1 MKTLVVYSSRTGNT
15 EKLARAIAGALGP
28 DCTLSRAEDAPPPE
42 KFDFIAFGFGVY
54 RGWPDGELRSY
65 MLRAKPRY
73 AGIFLTLGAYPDS
86 EHAQVCLARAEGML
100 PASKVLAKLACHGA
114 YAPDMVERM
123 KARPAGSVHGWD
135 EERATRVAAAA
146 GHPDADDLSR
156 AQQLFKAALAK
167 AVPPPDDG
175 KKALVA
181 AWFGTAVDAARE
193 AYDLAE
199 SQLPVKPLRAYT
211 SRFVRRKLG
220 GEVPSLP
227 GALQRLYLDGVR
239 HVKVLAGLLAAG
251 EEYELLRSDLEAFR
265 NPLTGFD
272 SLSVTAPPLSTPERL
287 RRFLDAVTAELPDA
301 PVLFMGHGHA
311 DGRND
316 FQYDAAA
323 AELAKHNPAWRLG
336 CVEGGR
342 SLDTLLPEL
351 KKAGVRRLELRPFLL
366 VAGDH
371 AVNDLAGAEPG
382 SWKSQLEAA
391 GIECTVELRGLA
403 AYPAVARYFAEEVE
417 RLG

>member
-1 MKTLVVYSSRTGNT
+1 MRTLVVYSSRTGNT

-28 DCTLSRAEDAPPPE
+28 DCVLSRAEDAPPPE

-54 RGWPDGELRSY
+54 RGWPDGELRSC

-100 PASKVLAKLACHGA
+100 SASKVLVRFACHGA
-114 YAPDMVERM
+114 YAPDMIERM
-123 KARPAGSVHGWD
+123 KTRPAGSVHGWN
-135 EERATRVAAAA
+135 EERAARVAAAA
-146 GHPDADDLSR
+146 GHPDADDLAR
-156 AQQLFKAALAK
+156 AQALFKAALAK
-167 AVPPPDDG
+167 AVPPPADG
-175 KKALVA
+175 KEALVA
-181 AWFGTAVDAARE
+181 AWFGTTVDAARE
-193 AYDLAE
+193 AYDFAE
-199 SQLPVKPLRAYT
+199 SQLSARPLRAYT

-227 GALQRLYLDGVR
+227 GALQRLFLDGVR
-239 HVKVLAGLLAAG
+239 RVKVLAGLLAAG

-301 PVLFMGHGHA
+301 PVLFMGHGHS
-311 DGRND
+311 DGRSD

-323 AELAKHNPAWRLG
+323 AELAKRNPAWHLG

-342 SLDTLLPEL
+342 SLGTLLPEL
-351 KKAGVRRLELRPFLL
+351 KRAGVRRIELRPFLL

-371 AVNDLAGAEPG
+371 AVNDLAGAERG